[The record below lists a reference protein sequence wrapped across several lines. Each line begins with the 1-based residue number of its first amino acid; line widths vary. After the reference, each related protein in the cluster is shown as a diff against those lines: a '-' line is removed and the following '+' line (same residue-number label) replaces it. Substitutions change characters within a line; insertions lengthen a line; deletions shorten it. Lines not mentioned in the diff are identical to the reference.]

1 MESEK
6 LSSVQVAAAPHFC
19 AGDLLLGLGG
29 CGIVTDLA
37 LLNPD
42 TMGVDTSVWNLRI
55 PELGCTIGDE
65 LNKPVRLFEK
75 AMVSLQKSG
84 MHLKGSVRIT
94 EGLCKNVASM
104 MPSGLTARIETD
116 SFPIP
121 PLFDMIAR
129 YSKIPRQE
137 MYEHFNMG
145 IGMVIAIAREEV
157 GQAKNILCCCGERA
171 YIIGSVIRG
180 RDNIELI

>member
-6 LSSVQVAAAPHFC
+6 ISSVEVAAASHFC
-19 AGDLLLGLGG
+19 AGDLLLGLGC
-29 CGIVTDLA
+29 CGVITDLA
-37 LLNPD
+37 SLDLD
-42 TMGVDTSVWNLRI
+42 SMGVDTSVLNIRI

-75 AMVSLQKSG
+75 ALSSLQKSG

-94 EGLCKNVASM
+94 EGLCKNVATM
-104 MPSGLTARIETD
+104 IPSGLTARIETD
-116 SFPIP
+116 SFPSP
-121 PLFDMIAR
+121 PLFEMIAR
-129 YSKIPRQE
+129 YSKISRQE

-157 GQAKNILCCCGERA
+157 GQVKNILCCCGERA